1 MSKTKIIAPGSVLHS
16 SLKRAVSI
24 VLILVLISNQLLAA
38 PQMPQMLVGAAATTW
53 QDARF
58 WLYANGWMTALAA
71 IQGKISDKPTKPNP
85 KQQETQ
91 EERNARVFRIQIFP
105 DNAIVPTGEPITF
118 SAIAYDQNNNPIGGV
133 QFKWSGNDEGR
144 GREMSISPRGVFASP
159 VAGKYNI
166 RVEGAGRRT
175 HTKVTVVGATIKP
188 DSKKGDPTHTKP
200 TSTRDLP
207 IRTSQTSYLKP
218 SNRTL
223 QGKMAYAGKSATALR
238 ATKSAITRA
247 PMLFQSGDP
256 YGWND
261 NNYMTADDSG
271 AERGDMPGHSADG
284 GAGSGNFQFSAPVF
298 GLDGRGIDLS
308 LALSYNSRVWH
319 KAGSEITFD
328 IDRDWPAPGWSLGFG
343 KIISMGTSSGY
354 MMIDVDGTRHGYTG
368 TVNNYSSGGYSWQ
381 QFNGYTVDGT
391 FIDYFVSGSVQ
402 GVPSY
407 ASVKLANGTIITYG
421 ASGDNAVY
429 PTQIL
434 DPNGNY
440 TTITYV
446 NNQGP
451 RINTVTETLGR
462 VVQFHYDSNNLLT
475 AITAPGFNTGTT
487 RELVRLQYQQHTL
500 SYNYT
505 TNPTPKVRTGT
516 VWLVKAIYYP
526 ATATGYWFGEN
537 DSYSSYGMLRRIIE
551 HRGMTFSGAAV
562 TSQGTITAGTISREV
577 AYNYPQNPDYTLTDA
592 PTYTE
597 MKEQWAGMDPG
608 APGITN
614 GWAVTAFS
622 VVEETSNAR
631 RRTTITRP
639 DGTKHVQYAYILPGN
654 YQDGLVFYD
663 KICTNGMN
671 CEYNDPGLRAS
682 SVTWEQG
689 AYSSPRPSFTH
700 TYYRPNQTP
709 RLTSFTYGS
718 SYNQVTE
725 TKEYDYDGNLYRKTV
740 NEYENSSGYINRHI
754 FNLVKNT
761 EVRDAAGNRI
771 ARTEYLYD
779 GGTLADAPNV
789 TQHSLIYDPYDPGY
803 QNCGWVWN
811 EQLQDYE
818 YQCNWVYDYDPATD
832 KRGLVTEVKRFA
844 DALSLNGAITET
856 RAYDKTGNLRT
867 ASTACCEQ
875 SSFTYTINT
884 QFAWPENQ
892 KSGSPSDPNLQNTTS
907 AVYSFNT
914 GLVTQTTDTN
924 GRTSITQY
932 YASTTRP
939 QYTWS
944 PTGAYT
950 HHVYDDGGLIV
961 YDRAY
966 DSLGSLSSGSDKYL
980 DGYGRVH
987 GEVAYG
993 AGLVLDIV
1001 NTKFDALGRVWKQ
1014 TRPYRYGDTP
1024 QWYENQYDA
1033 LDRITQTTTV
1043 INSQTEY
1050 LTRRYYDDDATAPS
1064 AAVSGGK
1071 GNTALVKDQ
1080 WNRERWARF
1089 DWDNRLIEI
1098 IEPDPSGSGAVASNG
1113 LRTEYQYDVLGNLT
1127 RTIQGDQ
1134 ERIFKFDSLSR
1145 LTRQK
1150 LAERSATLNEA
1161 GTHVGSG
1168 QWSDVFTYD
1177 SRSNLTQ
1184 HVDARGVVTTFNYN
1198 NDPLNRLQSVS
1209 YNKSGAPQAASII
1222 DAATVNYAYETS
1234 NDLTRIKQITDG
1246 AGTVALTYDV
1256 EGRLCKEK
1264 RTFSGRTSYPLE
1276 SEFLY
1281 DTLDRVKE
1289 IKYPK
1294 QYGVSGTP
1302 QKIVQVTY
1310 DEASRLTSLTYDSQS
1325 FASQIAYN
1333 AASQT
1338 TSLNVGNNAG
1348 NQLSETYTYDPATGL
1363 LTNQK
1368 VLKASAAQLD
1378 LNYDYLKP
1386 GTTVGRTGQLTRIT
1400 NILDQNKN
1408 KYYQYDA
1415 LGRLLKVNSGSDP
1428 VNNAQWWQQYSYDR
1442 YGNRTM
1448 VEKGGS
1454 QAGTVRLDAAAAS
1467 NSVNQFTLS
1476 YTDGQGKTLT
1486 NRITSANY
1494 TYDDAGNQTK
1504 GQTENGDFNQYQYD
1518 AAGRLAKVL
1527 NAAGTATIAEY
1538 GYGANNQRL
1547 KQVEYGGSGSATT
1560 YFAWNGDAVIAE
1572 YTEPSGQS
1580 ALTWSKSYVYLGGR
1594 LLATETGAATHFH
1607 HPDRLGTRFV
1617 TNAANSNTV
1626 AEQTTLPFGRALD
1639 AESSG
1644 AVTNRRF
1651 TSYDRSATTGMDYA
1665 VNRFYNSAQGR
1676 FTQVDPIGMSAVS
1689 LSNPQSLNLYGYC
1702 ENDPI
1707 NHVDPD
1713 GLFLGKLFGWIGN
1726 AIKKVAKVFAVVL
1739 AVAAVLAFS
1748 FGFPAIGVAA
1758 LIGSGIYAAIGWG
1771 SGKLSE
1777 FAGAFLGTLSKG
1789 GNFRTPPINGGASV
1803 SGVSNFLQQN
1813 RRPLPPFYGVV
1824 RRLAISAIRA
1834 INARS
1839 RRQNMEYG
1847 GEICR
1852 DANGRIYSTPA
1863 RIGSVAGFNPQPCPN
1878 GEQKVGQWHTHG
1890 GNDHRYDNENFSG
1903 IFGGQRGDIPWA
1915 ERNGLPLFLGTPGRQ
1930 IKVYIPDS
1938 SIYQGPSIYG
1948 GRFITFKERTP

>member
-1 MSKTKIIAPGSVLHS
+1 MFRSQIFSAIVF
-16 SLKRAVSI
+16 SLKRTVS
-24 VLILVLISNQLLAA
+24 VGLILALMSNQMLAA
-38 PQMPQMLVGAAATTW
+38 PQMPQLLMGAAISSL
-53 QDARF
+53 QDLRF
-58 WLYANGWMTALAA
+58 WLHANGWMAALIS
-71 IQGKISDKPTKPNP
+71 IQGKISDKPTKPNS

-91 EERNARVFRIQIFP
+91 EERNARVSRIQILP
-105 DNAIVPTGEPITF
+105 DNATIPTGEPITF
-118 SAIAYDQNNNPIGGV
+118 SAIAYDHSNNPIGGV
-133 QFKWSGNDEGR
+133 KFKWSGQDEGR
-144 GREMSISPRGVFASP
+144 GRQMSVSPRGIFVSP
-159 VAGKYNI
+159 VAGRYNI
-166 RVEGAGRRT
+166 RVEGAGRQA
-175 HTKVTVVGATIKP
+175 HTNVTVMGTTIKP
-188 DSKKGDPTHTKP
+188 DSKKGEPTQTK
-200 TSTRDLP
+200 TISTRNLP
-207 IRTSQTSYLKP
+207 ARTSQTSYLKP
-218 SNRTL
+218 DAHKPSMAKVHSA
-223 QGKMAYAGKSATALR
+223 GKVGYAGKSANSLFA
-238 ATKSAITRA
+238 ASGAITPA
-247 PMLFQSGDP
+247 PMLFQTGDP
-256 YGWND
+256 YSWND
-261 NNYMTADDSG
+261 NNYMTADDGG
-271 AERGDMPGHSADG
+271 AERGDMPGRSADG
-284 GAGSGNFQFSAPVF
+284 GAGSSNFQFSAPVI
-298 GLDGRGIDLS
+298 GLDGRGIDVA
-308 LALSYNSRVWH
+308 LALNYNSRLWH

-354 MMIDVDGTRHGYTG
+354 MMIDADGTRHGYTG

-381 QFNGYTVDGT
+381 QFNGYTIDGT
-391 FIDYFVSGSVQ
+391 FIDYFISGSVQ

-407 ASVKLANGTIITYG
+407 ASVKLANGTVITYG
-421 ASGDNAVY
+421 APGDNAVY

-487 RELVRLQYQQHTL
+487 RELVRLQYQQHAL

-505 TNPTPKVRTGT
+505 TNPTPKVRNGT

-526 ATATGYWFGEN
+526 ATATGYWFGES

-551 HRGMTFSGAAV
+551 QRGMTFSGAPV
-562 TSQGTITAGTISREV
+562 TSQGTITAGTMSREV
-577 AYNYPQNPDYTLTDA
+577 VYNYPQNPDYGLTDV

-597 MKEQWAGMDPG
+597 MKEQWAGMDTS

-614 GWAVTAFS
+614 GWAVTAFG

-844 DALSLNGAITET
+844 DAPNLSGAITET

-907 AVYSFNT
+907 AVYNFNT
-914 GLVTQTTDTN
+914 GLATQTTDTN
-924 GRTSITQY
+924 GRISITQY
-932 YASTTRP
+932 YASTMRP

-966 DSLGSLSSGSDKYL
+966 DSLGSLGSGSDKYL

-993 AGLVLDIV
+993 TGLVLDIV

-1014 TRPYRYGDTP
+1014 TRPYRYNDIP
-1024 QWYENQYDA
+1024 QWYENLYDA

-1080 WNRERWARF
+1080 WDRERWARF

-1098 IEPDPSGSGAVASNG
+1098 IEPNPSGNGAVASNG

-1127 RTIQGDQ
+1127 KTIQGDQ
-1134 ERIFKFDSLSR
+1134 ERIFKYDSLSR

-1150 LAERSATLNEA
+1150 LAERSATLNDA
-1161 GTHVGSG
+1161 GTHVSSG

-1198 NDPLNRLQSVS
+1198 SDPLNRLQSVS

-1222 DAATVNYAYETS
+1222 DAATVTYSYETS
-1234 NDLTRIKQITDG
+1234 NDLTRVKQITDG
-1246 AGTVALTYDV
+1246 AGTVDLTYDV

-1264 RTFSGRTSYPLE
+1264 RTFSGRASYPLE

-1281 DTLDRVKE
+1281 DTFDRVKE

-1294 QYGVSGTP
+1294 QYGVTGTP

-1310 DEASRLTSLTYDSQS
+1310 DEASRLKSLTYDSQS
-1325 FASQIAYN
+1325 FASLIAYN

-1338 TSLNVGNNAG
+1338 TSLNVGSNAG

-1400 NILDQNKN
+1400 NVLDQNKN

-1415 LGRLLKVNSGSDP
+1415 LGRLSKINSGSDP

-1442 YGNRTM
+1442 YGNRAM

-1454 QAGTVRLDAAAAS
+1454 QAGTVRLDAAAVN

-1476 YTDGQGKTLT
+1476 YTDGQGKVLT
-1486 NRITSANY
+1486 NRITSTDY
-1494 TYDDAGNQTK
+1494 LYDDAGNQTK

-1538 GYGANNQRL
+1538 SYGANNQRL
-1547 KQVEYGGSGSATT
+1547 KQVEYGGSSSATT

-1572 YTEPSGQS
+1572 YSEPSGQS

-1607 HPDRLGTRFV
+1607 HPDRLGTRLV
-1617 TNAANSNTV
+1617 TNAADSSTI

-1651 TSYDRSATTGMDYA
+1651 TSYDRSNETKLDYA

-1676 FTQVDPIGMSAVS
+1676 FTQVDPIGMNAVK
-1689 LSNPQSLNLYGYC
+1689 LDNPQTLNLYAYC
-1702 ENDPI
+1702 ANDPI
-1707 NHVDPD
+1707 NCIDPD
-1713 GLFLGKLFGWIGN
+1713 GLSFKKLAKIFKW
-1726 AIKKVAKVFAVVL
+1726 VAAVI
-1739 AVAAVLAFS
+1739 AVAAFVVFTAGMAAPAVGKLLATKFTGVLKGI
-1748 FGFPAIGVAA
+1748 FGKKIGAIFGSGIGNSIGGKITGKMIVGY
-1758 LIGSGIYAAIGWG
+1758 IGSGAKAASAVASAVGETRLSAVLGLVAGGFGMAALG
-1771 SGKLSE
+1771 SAAKVGDYVSFGLNTSANTATVAGGKQFAAALGIM
-1777 FAGAFLGTLSKG
+1777 AGAFDALGTALPGGVFSKPTDGLYELGELIAPKTDFYRVFKFTNSVSKTISSVDKYIEAKNKDAKQKG
-1789 GNFRTPPINGGASV
+1789 GS
-1803 SGVSNFLQQN
+1803 
-1813 RRPLPPFYGVV
+1813 
-1824 RRLAISAIRA
+1824 
-1834 INARS
+1834 
-1839 RRQNMEYG
+1839 
-1847 GEICR
+1847 
-1852 DANGRIYSTPA
+1852 
-1863 RIGSVAGFNPQPCPN
+1863 
-1878 GEQKVGQWHTHG
+1878 K
-1890 GNDHRYDNENFSG
+1890 
-1903 IFGGQRGDIPWA
+1903 
-1915 ERNGLPLFLGTPGRQ
+1915 
-1930 IKVYIPDS
+1930 
-1938 SIYQGPSIYG
+1938 
-1948 GRFITFKERTP
+1948 